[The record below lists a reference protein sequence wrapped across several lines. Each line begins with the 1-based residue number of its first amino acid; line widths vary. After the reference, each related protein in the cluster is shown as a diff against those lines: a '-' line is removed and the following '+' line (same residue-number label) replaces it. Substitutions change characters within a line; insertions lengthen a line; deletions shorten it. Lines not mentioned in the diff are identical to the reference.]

1 MKNHDQWHQSEI
13 PFKTNPVDKY
23 KETYEKHKK
32 SAEEFYSHVS
42 RSDINAHYEVWNE
55 IARNIAKSLEKL
67 SKSEFEHIYWT
78 HLAKVGWKIYDEKRI
93 ALTCLV
99 CGEPMG
105 FNVDIN
111 TIGKME
117 VSDLPYLKNPKTH
130 IQSHKKQ
137 CKGEPNE

>member
-23 KETYEKHKK
+23 KGAYEKHKK
-32 SAEEFYSHVS
+32 SSEGFYSHVS
-42 RSDINAHYEVWNE
+42 
-55 IARNIAKSLEKL
+55 KSLEKL

-130 IQSHKKQ
+130 IQNHKKQ

>member
-13 PFKTNPVDKY
+13 PFKTKPVDKY
-23 KETYEKHKK
+23 KEAYEKHKK

-42 RSDINAHYEVWNE
+42 KTLEKHSHVS
-55 IARNIAKSLEKL
+55 KGLEKL
-67 SKSEFEHIYWT
+67 SKSEFEYIYWT

-130 IQSHKKQ
+130 IQIHKKQ

>member
-1 MKNHDQWHQSEI
+1 MRNHDQWHQSEI
-13 PFKTNPVDKY
+13 PFKTKPVDKY
-23 KETYEKHKK
+23 KEAYEKHKK

-42 RSDINAHYEVWNE
+42 
-55 IARNIAKSLEKL
+55 KSLEKL
-67 SKSEFEHIYWT
+67 SKSEFEYIYWT

-117 VSDLPYLKNPKTH
+117 VSDLPYLKNPKIH
-130 IQSHKKQ
+130 IQIHKKQ